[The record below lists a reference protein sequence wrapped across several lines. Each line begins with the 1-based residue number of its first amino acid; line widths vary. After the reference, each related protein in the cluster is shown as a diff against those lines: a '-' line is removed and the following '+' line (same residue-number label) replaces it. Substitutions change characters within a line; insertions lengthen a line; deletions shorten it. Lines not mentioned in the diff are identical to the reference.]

1 MYQPNSE
8 ISALSTNKKEGNNIL
23 RNIGEKIRELRIQ
36 KGFGL
41 NEFAKVLDISPSYLS
56 QLETGKTENINFTL
70 LQRLQE
76 ELALLPLNFETDD
89 ETSSRLNRAI
99 QQIKL
104 LQEIDAEAAEFLIH
118 NLETSID
125 WFMHK
130 KLR

>member
-1 MYQPNSE
+1 MLKN
-8 ISALSTNKKEGNNIL
+8 L
-23 RNIGEKIRELRIQ
+23 GEKIRELRIQ

-41 NEFAKVLDISPSYLS
+41 NEFAKILDISPSYLS

-76 ELALLPLNFETDD
+76 ELALLPLNLEINDGTF
-89 ETSSRLNRAI
+89 SRLNRAV
-99 QQIKL
+99 QQIKI
-104 LQEIDAEAAEFLIH
+104 LQEVDPEATEFLIH

>member
-1 MYQPNSE
+1 MLKN
-8 ISALSTNKKEGNNIL
+8 L
-23 RNIGEKIRELRIQ
+23 GEKIRELRIQ

-76 ELALLPLNFETDD
+76 ELAILPLKLEAND
-89 ETSSRLNRAI
+89 ETFSRLNRAI
-99 QQIKL
+99 QQIRI
-104 LQEIDAEAAEFLIH
+104 LQEVDAEAAEFLIH
-118 NLETSID
+118 NLETSTD

>member
-1 MYQPNSE
+1 MLKN
-8 ISALSTNKKEGNNIL
+8 L
-23 RNIGEKIRELRIQ
+23 GEKIRELRIQ

-41 NEFAKVLDISPSYLS
+41 NEFAKILDISPSYLS

-76 ELALLPLNFETDD
+76 ELAILPLTLETND
-89 ETSSRLNRAI
+89 ETFSRLNRAI
-99 QQIKL
+99 QQIQT
-104 LQEIDAEAAEFLIH
+104 LQEVDAEAVEFLIH

-125 WFMHK
+125 WFLHK

>member
-1 MYQPNSE
+1 MLKN
-8 ISALSTNKKEGNNIL
+8 L
-23 RNIGEKIRELRIQ
+23 GEKTRELRIQ

-76 ELALLPLNFETDD
+76 ELAILPLTLETND
-89 ETSSRLNRAI
+89 ETVSRLNRAI
-99 QQIKL
+99 QQIRI
-104 LQEIDAEAAEFLIH
+104 LQEVDAEAAEFLIH